1 MVTGVADVKFAVECM
16 KLGAVDYIQKPFT
29 PEEFLAIINPILTN
43 TKPGIPEKL
52 KLLVVEDNKV
62 SLKQYANKLSS
73 IIFETKYAE
82 DGESATKHYEE
93 WKPDIILLDLM
104 LPYKSGYSLLKEIRE
119 EDSSTVIIV
128 ISSLD
133 AKEDILSC
141 TAIGIQGYMVKP
153 VNLSQL
159 NMKILEY
166 YGKTSVTHAKV
177 AESFR
182 QPIQE

>member
-1 MVTGVADVKFAVECM
+1 MIRILMIEDNVEYAKAVRLLLSEVTE
-16 KLGAVDYIQKPFT
+16 
-29 PEEFLAIINPILTN
+29 EEFD
-43 TKPGIPEKL
+43 
-52 KLLVVEDNKV
+52 LVHVTRVGDGM
-62 SLKQYANKLSS
+62 LQLDHY
-73 IIFETKYAE
+73 IF
-82 DGESATKHYEE
+82 
-93 WKPDIILLDLM
+93 DIILLDLM
-104 LPYKSGYSLLKEIRE
+104 LPYKSGYSLLKMIRE

-141 TAIGIQGYMVKP
+141 TAISIQGYMVKP

-159 NMKILEY
+159 NMKVLEY